1 MMPDPVQNLTLTLD
15 RNKPTL
21 TLNWVPP
28 SNVDFRSPAELMHYD
43 IWFKPQNLE
52 EYDGNCQTVPSS
64 STTLTLTR
72 KSGLVL
78 DHVSQFAVRAQNY
91 DRRAGEWVSV
101 TQMIG
106 MPYTICYLQCVLV
119 YILSNPVLL
128 YIYRISYR

>member
-1 MMPDPVQNLTLTLD
+1 MIVHITIQTLLLSLAAMTPDPVQNLTLTLD

-28 SNVDFRSPAELMHYD
+28 SNVDFHNPEELICYD

-52 EYDGNCQTVPSS
+52 GYNWNCQTVPSS

-72 KSGLVL
+72 KSGLEL
-78 DHVSQFAVRAQNY
+78 DLVSQFSVRAQNY
-91 DRRAGEWVSV
+91 DHRAGEWASV

-106 MPYTICYLQCVLV
+106 MLAYCYHVP
-119 YILSNPVLL
+119 S
-128 YIYRISYR
+128 

>member
-1 MMPDPVQNLTLTLD
+1 MIVHITIQTLLLSLAAMMPDPVQNLTLTLD

-28 SNVDFRSPAELMHYD
+28 SNVDFHNPEELTCYD

-52 EYDGNCQTVPSS
+52 GYNWNCHTVPSS

-72 KSGLVL
+72 KSGLEL
-78 DHVSQFAVRAQNY
+78 DLVSQFSVRAQNY
-91 DRRAGEWVSV
+91 DHRAGEWASV

-106 MPYTICYLQCVLV
+106 MLAYCYHVP
-119 YILSNPVLL
+119 S
-128 YIYRISYR
+128 

>member
-15 RNKPTL
+15 RNKPIL

-28 SNVDFRSPAELMHYD
+28 KNVDFRNPAELTRYD
-43 IWFKPQNLE
+43 IWFKAQSLE
-52 EYDGNCQTVPSS
+52 GYNWNCQTVPSS

-78 DHVSQFAVRAQNY
+78 DHVSQFSVRAQNY
-91 DRRAGEWVSV
+91 DHRAGEWASV

-106 MPYTICYLQCVLV
+106 TLTYLSQQM
-119 YILSNPVLL
+119 
-128 YIYRISYR
+128 